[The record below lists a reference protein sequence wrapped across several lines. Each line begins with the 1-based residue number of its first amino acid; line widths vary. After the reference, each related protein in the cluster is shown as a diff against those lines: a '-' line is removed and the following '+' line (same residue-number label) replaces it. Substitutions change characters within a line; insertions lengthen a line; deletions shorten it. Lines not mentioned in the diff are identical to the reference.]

1 MRLTKEFVKGELAP
15 FIKQNFGRQVKIDYL
30 EDEIEGIQLVS
41 KVGYIGLPYNI
52 EVKPQYGAYWIDV
65 DMAGKWVSITER
77 FIEEGFDTYPP
88 TAFVLATGRKEHVS
102 HD

>member
-30 EDEIEGIQLVS
+30 DELEGIQLVS

-52 EVKPQYGAYWIDV
+52 EVKPQYKSYWIDV
-65 DMAGKWVSITER
+65 DMAGKWLSITES
-77 FIEEGFDTYPP
+77 FINEGFDTYPP
-88 TAFVLATGRKEHVS
+88 TAFVLAESKRRKV
-102 HD
+102 